1 MSRPQSNKRVRHD
14 GSHTGRYVSARDS
27 GRITA
32 PTARTQSESPKWM
45 AWVILGSFAVGVVM
59 IALNYLDV
67 LPGSVSPWYLVAG
80 LGSIFTGFYLATRY
94 H

>member
-1 MSRPQSNKRVRHD
+1 
-14 GSHTGRYVSARDS
+14 
-27 GRITA
+27 
-32 PTARTQSESPKWM
+32 M
-45 AWVILGSFAVGVVM
+45 AWIILGSFGLGVAM
-59 IALNYLDV
+59 IALNYLAV